1 MLMYL
6 WTILHKNDSELV
18 RKVFD
23 TQKQFPVKNDWVL
36 QVEEDMHKCKLEL
49 TEEDIASMNL
59 SEEYLKKQI
68 AKHSKTDKLYPS
80 DKMQNYL
87 INLNMTVEEKK
98 LLFLL
103 RSRMYSVKKNF
114 QNGISDIQCTLC
126 SKSEEDQQHLL
137 VCEEIVKEEELK
149 NVLVKSKISYED
161 IFGPPNK
168 QTVAVKVWRVI
179 DKIWKRKIKEKNAD

>member
-1 MLMYL
+1 
-6 WTILHKNDSELV
+6 
-18 RKVFD
+18 
-23 TQKQFPVKNDWVL
+23 
-36 QVEEDMHKCKLEL
+36 
-49 TEEDIASMNL
+49 
-59 SEEYLKKQI
+59 
-68 AKHSKTDKLYPS
+68 
-80 DKMQNYL
+80 
-87 INLNMTVEEKK
+87 MTVEEKK

-114 QNGISDIQCTLC
+114 QNGISDIQFTLC

-168 QTVAVKVWRVI
+168 QTDAVKVWRVI